1 MLSDPYTLYS
11 LHYVICIY
19 IYILYCNNM
28 HSQCARIYCIY
39 TYIYIHMFF
48 QRHIH
53 LRSTFWCQKALP
65 HLEIQ
70 LLQGQV
76 VGRNFR
82 HLCVSARQ
90 WSCLIKTSTGGA
102 TVTATGAIWQQT
114 STGVQKQL
122 TTCRNLLGENIKP
135 LKRRLYC
142 ISVVQADNPSGP
154 FDQGGGLKSVEQR
167 IIKVG
172 SCMSLVSCHGAK

>member
-1 MLSDPYTLYS
+1 MRS
-11 LHYVICIY
+11 
-19 IYILYCNNM
+19 
-28 HSQCARIYCIY
+28 
-39 TYIYIHMFF
+39 
-48 QRHIH
+48 HIH
-53 LRSTFWCQKALP
+53 VFSTTYPSQINVLMPKGFAPPWDSTPSRPSRRPEFQAPLCKCKAVVVPNKNFNWRSNCNCNWGYLTA
-65 HLEIQ
+65 
-70 LLQGQV
+70 
-76 VGRNFR
+76 NFD
-82 HLCVSARQ
+82 
-90 WSCLIKTSTGGA
+90 
-102 TVTATGAIWQQT
+102 
-114 STGVQKQL
+114 GVQKQL